1 MHSTIFVHEFVNTT
15 GKRERVC
22 RVPNGRLPLVN
33 LGDGVES
40 DVGSQFRKPGIICIY
55 IWVPVGMGRRPIA
68 RRLRDCAE
76 RLICR
81 RRSDQQLIRIPIRAA
96 EVAQSKRRRRSRRRD
111 PPTERSRLLWKVDE
125 HDRFLEALELYPSGP
140 WKAIADYIGTRTA
153 RQTMTHAQKYRQK
166 IERRK
171 LKKTHGEHR
180 LFSRNVFRRRDSTN
194 ASTDLLDE
202 ATELSVLLEFVNN
215 FQPSEIERA
224 TPLLYSQDSVFMVGV
239 RF

>member
-1 MHSTIFVHEFVNTT
+1 MAQKLANASVLSLELSQPTNNQLPNMTISETVQSALFV
-15 GKRERVC
+15 
-22 RVPNGRLPLVN
+22 
-33 LGDGVES
+33 GDVH
-40 DVGSQFRKPGIICIY
+40 
-55 IWVPVGMGRRPIA
+55 
-68 RRLRDCAE
+68 
-76 RLICR
+76 
-81 RRSDQQLIRIPIRAA
+81 DQQLIRIPIRAA

-171 LKKTHGEHR
+171 LKKRTE
-180 LFSRNVFRRRDSTN
+180 SIDSCRETSSEEEISSPPRGKLKAN

-202 ATELSVLLEFVNN
+202 ATELSVLLEFVNS
-215 FQPSEIERA
+215 FQASEIERA